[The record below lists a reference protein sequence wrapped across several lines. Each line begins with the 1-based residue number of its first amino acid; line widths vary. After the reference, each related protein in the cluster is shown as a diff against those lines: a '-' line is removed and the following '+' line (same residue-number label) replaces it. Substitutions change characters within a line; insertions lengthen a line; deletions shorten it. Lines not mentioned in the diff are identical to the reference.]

1 MKMLIPAAYVQL
13 YIELMQLDDDQV
25 NSMLDYYEFIN
36 NYPFTGV
43 YDA

>member
-1 MKMLIPAAYVQL
+1 MKMLIPAAYVYF
-13 YIELMQLDDDQV
+13 YIQALSMDDDQI
-25 NSMLDYYEFIN
+25 NNMLDYYELVN